1 MERMIQ
7 FENFRNLGFKQKEKL
22 VLNYS
27 LEKGKMGN
35 LVIVVGANNSGKS
48 NVLDGLAEFV
58 NLRLS
63 EKDVTTLSF
72 EEADRHPSLTLCA
85 KDGNDIYSYKLTD
98 NRENNIVKYPK
109 PKLDCET
116 VKKED
121 LQILKYLLEAFKSYS
136 MEDSFQTIKNYDK
149 LVKTENELE
158 IEEIDANLSNIIQ
171 TLKANAHRHGG
182 YYSYVWDDVFNK
194 FQNTRQ
200 FLNNGS
206 ESEETKLKKKF
217 VDKYGI
223 DFFPNI
229 YKYSEKQI
237 SDNHLKTTVDRINDS
252 AFFKSVLGIINVNVD
267 EIRNAYNTF
276 YNLGSKGI
284 LKDLE
289 NKINKKMKT
298 VAKCFN
304 DLYRIEKETY
314 EFEIDLESD
323 SIFFIMKRGE
333 QSIVLDY
340 QSTGFK
346 WFFNL
351 YFNLLCTNTLKAGDI
366 VLMDEPATNLH
377 VKGQQELRVFLKN
390 FAIKNDI
397 TIVLATHSPFLI
409 DMDYLD
415 ELRVVTMNNNVS
427 CISND
432 FSTIDT
438 DDPDSLKPIK
448 EALTVANHTLYD
460 PDKKVVFVEGITD
473 YNYMVA
479 FKKKFKNEDIV
490 FLPIRGIG
498 KYGSKEFEDK
508 QKEISKRL
516 IKIKKHSPILM
527 VDGDNAGKS
536 MKKTNN
542 DSALTVFTL
551 TEVKPEFKTIENLF
565 SETDQKDLG
574 LITKDGKY
582 VKHSSKSSLF
592 KSFYINTKTLSRDTE
607 ENFKLLFN
615 HIEHL

>member
-1 MERMIQ
+1 
-7 FENFRNLGFKQKEKL
+7 
-22 VLNYS
+22 
-27 LEKGKMGN
+27 
-35 LVIVVGANNSGKS
+35 
-48 NVLDGLAEFV
+48 
-58 NLRLS
+58 
-63 EKDVTTLSF
+63 
-72 EEADRHPSLTLCA
+72 
-85 KDGNDIYSYKLTD
+85 
-98 NRENNIVKYPK
+98 
-109 PKLDCET
+109 
-116 VKKED
+116 
-121 LQILKYLLEAFKSYS
+121 
-136 MEDSFQTIKNYDK
+136 
-149 LVKTENELE
+149 
-158 IEEIDANLSNIIQ
+158 
-171 TLKANAHRHGG
+171 
-182 YYSYVWDDVFNK
+182 
-194 FQNTRQ
+194 
-200 FLNNGS
+200 
-206 ESEETKLKKKF
+206 
-217 VDKYGI
+217 
-223 DFFPNI
+223 
-229 YKYSEKQI
+229 
-237 SDNHLKTTVDRINDS
+237 
-252 AFFKSVLGIINVNVD
+252 
-267 EIRNAYNTF
+267 
-276 YNLGSKGI
+276 
-284 LKDLE
+284 
-289 NKINKKMKT
+289 
-298 VAKCFN
+298 
-304 DLYRIEKETY
+304 
-314 EFEIDLESD
+314 
-323 SIFFIMKRGE
+323 MKRGE